1 MSFAE
6 NKTYKYICHH
16 HSNFCRVDVLE
27 ILPYLSCL
35 TASDQDRLRASYT
48 RLGNRDTL
56 WDLFNILQRRTGW
69 VGSLTEAL
77 NSCELS
83 DLAEEVTR
91 VYQTYLP
98 RSLNHPR
105 SPQESQSVP
114 AEVPGPAT
122 PAAAHSIP
130 YNGYREQEP
139 SYPMP
144 VQDTQP
150 PKSLGENSEQ
160 VPQTPSSGVVQ
171 RRPSGPQHPSS
182 DVAALSPL
190 TSSGHLEKDT
200 EPDSPHTAGA
210 ASRLPLPRGPVSPSV
225 SFQPLARSTP
235 RASSLPGP
243 AASALSTDT
252 SSSASSTG
260 LPAAGGAGE
269 QAEAIVSSSKAERP
283 VTTSTVPSKVP
294 ISSKAPGTMPSQ
306 ALTNPAPSRL
316 PINSARAAVVASKVP
331 ASMVPP
337 KVPANTAPTSRSS
350 SRAEEIPEAPAPTG
364 ALTGSSPWPSS
375 SSESWGPEQEL
386 SKPSVLL
393 SRDDSQFSG
402 CSSDL
407 AISYSNSL
415 GLGHTLGPEEN
426 EYNSE
431 NVRSFGIHVEENPS
445 IPLLADNPGPSAP
458 PLQGEEEEEE
468 QEEPCVRV
476 SWLGVAVAG
485 AFVAMLLAL
494 LYRRRPLQ

>member
-1 MSFAE
+1 MAMSFAE

-35 TASDQDRLRASYT
+35 TASDQVAASLCSSTGSASFWVGEGWATWLEQDPGAAIFQDRLRASYT

-200 EPDSPHTAGA
+200 EPDSPHTAG
-210 ASRLPLPRGPVSPSV
+210 
-225 SFQPLARSTP
+225 
-235 RASSLPGP
+235 
-243 AASALSTDT
+243 
-252 SSSASSTG
+252 
-260 LPAAGGAGE
+260 GAGE

-337 KVPANTAPTSRSS
+337 KVPANTAPTSSSS

-393 SRDDSQFSG
+393 SRDDSQFSV